1 MISDKSEQ
9 EKIIRTIHEQGNL
22 GRDKVTDQAGSRYY
36 WDSLCNDVFQL
47 VSYYVQTDY
56 LSLLSLMNTFN
67 YIDPI
72 L

>member
-36 WDSLCNDVFQL
+36 WIAYAMMCFSWL
-47 VSYYVQTDY
+47 VI
-56 LSLLSLMNTFN
+56 MCK
-67 YIDPI
+67 PI
-72 L
+72 N